1 MPKLSEYAREIPR
14 IQLLIKQGWRV
25 FEVDMIERTI
35 GLEKYIEVREASRGK
50 TKIKRR
56 RKVKHVRMRKEGF
69 EWLEKIS
76 DALTFGY
83 IDLIEP
89 FVNYPKLKLG
99 ACSPRCAFTACF
111 GCAHSRSSGL
121 VRLV

>member
-14 IQLLIKQGWRV
+14 NQRLIKQGWGV

-56 RKVKHVRMRKEGF
+56 RKVKHIRMRREEF

-89 FVNYPKLKLG
+89 FVEK
-99 ACSPRCAFTACF
+99 
-111 GCAHSRSSGL
+111 
-121 VRLV
+121 